1 MESEQRVGPPGDRAT
16 VDDLFAG
23 DDPTSAAHRATD
35 WAATALGPVQTWP
48 PELCAAVRTVLPSRI
63 PMLLWWGT
71 ELVQIFNHAY
81 TPVLGDKYP
90 AAIGQ
95 PGARCWAEVW
105 AELGPLTDQVLAG
118 HGATYAENQ
127 LLLLDRHGY
136 LEETYWTFSY
146 SPVLAGHGRIPGIF
160 VATTDVTARVLG
172 DRRLETLREL
182 GSVSIAAADTTRDAV
197 RAAAQVL
204 NGSPA
209 DLPAAMIYLRPGES
223 MPGGDGRPTELVQ
236 DDGDGPTEPLP
247 GGNPSPPDA
256 DALILAASVGVADDP
271 AAVGSGWLARIG
283 EVARTGQP
291 ARVRDVAV
299 PGDPRAEA
307 GAVVGAPVDEVL
319 VLPLLA
325 TGQDRPVGVLVAGI
339 SPFRKL
345 DEAYHGFLDLVA
357 SRVSTALGDVLAY
370 EAQRRRAAALAE
382 LDAAKTEFFTDVSHE
397 LRTPLTLIAG
407 PVRESLA
414 DRREPLPPG
423 QRERL
428 ELVHRNTGRLRKLVN
443 DMLDF
448 ARIEGGRLDPE
459 RVETDLPALT
469 AGVAESFAYA
479 MRQAGLTYQVDVRA
493 LPHTAYVDRDMWEK
507 VVVNLLSNALKY
519 TLTGTVRLRLRGD
532 GEHVTLSVD
541 DTGVGIPADQQ
552 PLMFRRFHRV
562 RGAGGRSHEGTGIGL
577 ALVQEMV
584 RLHGGSVGMR
594 SVEGEGSTFTV
605 RLPYGRATTGATA
618 PRERTHEPVHEAYI
632 AEALRWL
639 PGAVP
644 AHPDRTDDEPR
655 DAATVLVVDDNA
667 DLRGFLASLLA
678 PHHRVVTAVDGREA
692 LDRIAERVPD
702 LVLTDVMMPR
712 LDGFGL
718 VRALRADRRTAGL
731 PIIVLSARAGEEAA
745 VEGLRTGAD
754 DYLAKPFSSEELL
767 ARVGAHLELARL
779 RNEEATWRAALV
791 ESLQDAF
798 AVVDADGALVEANE
812 AFCRLVGTAR
822 LAAPV
827 APPHPWWPEA
837 DAAPADRRLL
847 IDVLRT
853 ARDSDRGRVTLP
865 LRHADGHR
873 VWAEAVYNSLREP
886 RTGRRLYVA
895 TLRDVTDEVRASARQ
910 SALAALSGRLG
921 RASDVAEVLDAGLSE
936 LCTLLD
942 GTRGLAVCAD
952 AAGTP
957 LVVTQGLTL
966 TGRVQR
972 ALDGLAAEGEPRLV
986 LDDAG
991 RVTAVGARIEPGG
1004 PPGGVWL
1011 ELDPPRSVPTVD
1023 QPLVRQLCVALA
1035 QALVRA
1041 RAFET
1046 QRTVA
1051 LAMQRAMLGPV
1062 DLPAGFATRYQPAV
1076 APLEVGG
1083 DWYDVVQLPGDLVGV
1098 VVGDVVGRGLPAAT
1112 VMGQLRSASRALL
1125 LQAKSPAEVLSA
1137 LDDFARMVPGGACTT
1152 VFCAIIDRSLG
1163 MLRYSSAGHPPGILV
1178 HPDGSADLLTRAG
1191 SVPLASVAV
1200 PGRPEAGARLRPGST
1215 LLLYTDG
1222 LIERRRELIDA
1233 GISRAVAALTQGR
1246 ELPEGALADRVVR
1259 DLLPDTRNDDVAVLV
1274 YRHREPAVF
1283 AAALTADPG
1292 QLAPTRE
1299 ALRQWLA
1306 GLGIGEVDVD
1316 AVLIATGEA
1325 CANAIEHGYRLAP
1338 DASVT
1343 VRGRLRADRLEVVV
1357 SDTGGWR
1364 EATPDD
1370 SERGRGRLIMARLM
1384 DEATVDGNADGT
1396 TVRLAKRV
1404 SGA

>member
-1 MESEQRVGPPGDRAT
+1 MDSKQLVGPAGAGAS

-35 WAATALGPVQTWP
+35 WAATALGPVETWP
-48 PELCAAVRTVLPSRI
+48 PELCAAVRTVLPSKI

-81 TPVLGDKYP
+81 TPLLGDKYP

-95 PGARCWAEVW
+95 PGARCWPEVW
-105 AELGPLTDQVLAG
+105 AELGPLTDHVLAG
-118 HGATYAENQ
+118 HGATYAQNQ

-146 SPVLAGHGRIPGIF
+146 SPVRAGHGRVPGVF

-182 GSVSIAAADTTRDAV
+182 GSISIAAADTTRDAV
-197 RAAAQVL
+197 RAAARVL
-204 NGSPA
+204 TGSPA
-209 DLPAAMIYLRPGES
+209 DLPAAMIYLRPGGVAPDDGHLTGPG
-223 MPGGDGRPTELVQ
+223 PGGSRGA
-236 DDGDGPTEPLP
+236 
-247 GGNPSPPDA
+247 DA
-256 DALILAASVGVADDP
+256 DDLVLAASVGVAEDD
-271 AAVGSGWLARIG
+271 AAAGPGWLPQIG
-283 EVARTGQP
+283 EVARTGRP
-291 ARVRDVAV
+291 ARIRGVAL
-299 PGDPRAEA
+299 PGGPRARA
-307 GAVVGAPVDEVL
+307 GAVVGVPVDEVV

-325 TGQDRPVGVLVAGI
+325 TGQTHPAGVLVVGI

-345 DEAYHGFLDLVA
+345 DEAYRGFLDLVA

-407 PVRESLA
+407 PVRESLT
-414 DRREPLPPG
+414 DRREPLPAG

-428 ELVHRNTGRLRKLVN
+428 ELVHRNTGRLRKLVD

-448 ARIEGGRLDPE
+448 ARLEGGRLDPE

-469 AGVAESFAYA
+469 VGVAESFAYA
-479 MRQAGLTYQVDVRA
+479 MRQAELTYRVDVET
-493 LPHTAYVDRDMWEK
+493 LPRTAYVDRDMWEK

-519 TLTGTVRLRLRGD
+519 TLAGAVRLRLRGD
-532 GEHVTLSVD
+532 DAHVTLTVD
-541 DTGVGIPADQQ
+541 DTGVGVPADQQ
-552 PLMFRRFHRV
+552 SLLFHRFHRV
-562 RGAGGRSHEGTGIGL
+562 RGTGGRSHEGTGIGL

-584 RLHGGSVGMR
+584 HLHGGEVSVR

-605 RLPYGRATTGATA
+605 RLPYGRPTISATR
-618 PRERTHEPVHEAYI
+618 RERAHEPAHETYV
-632 AEALRWL
+632 AEALHWL
-639 PGAVP
+639 PEAAP
-644 AHPDRTDDEPR
+644 AQADATDDDAR

-667 DLRGFLASLLA
+667 DLRAFLASLLA
-678 PHHRVVTAVDGREA
+678 PHHRVVVAADGREA

-779 RNEEATWRAALV
+779 RNEEATWRAALI

-798 AVVDADGALVEANE
+798 AVVDAGGALVEANE
-812 AFCRLVGTAR
+812 AFCRLVGTAQ
-822 LAAPV
+822 LATPV

-847 IDVLRT
+847 IEVLRT
-853 ARDSDRGRVTLP
+853 ARGSGRGRATLP

-873 VWAEAVYNSLREP
+873 IWAEAVYNSLREP
-886 RTGRRLYVA
+886 RTGRRLWVA
-895 TLRDVTDEVRASARQ
+895 TLRDVTADVRAAARQ
-910 SALAALSGRLG
+910 SALAALSGRLA
-921 RASDVAEVLDAGLSE
+921 RATDVAEVLDAGLSE

-957 LVVTQGLTL
+957 LAVTQGLTL
-966 TGRVQR
+966 TPQVQR
-972 ALDGLAAEGEPRLV
+972 ALDGLPTEGEPQLV
-986 LDDAG
+986 VDDAG
-991 RVTAVGARIEPGG
+991 RVTALGARVEPGG
-1004 PPGGVWL
+1004 APGGVWL
-1011 ELDPPRSVPTVD
+1011 ELDPPRSVQTVD
-1023 QPLVRQLCVALA
+1023 LPLVRQLCAALA

-1163 MLRYSSAGHPPGILV
+1163 VLRYSSAGHPPGILV
-1178 HPDGSADLLTRAG
+1178 HPDGSADLLTHAG

-1200 PGRPEAGARLRPGST
+1200 SRRPEAGARLQSGST

-1246 ELPEGALADRVVR
+1246 ELPEGALADRMVR

-1283 AAALTADPG
+1283 AATLTADAG

-1299 ALRQWLA
+1299 ALREWLT
-1306 GLGIGEVDVD
+1306 GLGIGQADVD
-1316 AVLIATGEA
+1316 AVLIAAGEA
-1325 CANAIEHGYRLAP
+1325 CANAIEHGYRFAP

-1364 EATPDD
+1364 DASPDD
-1370 SERGRGRLIMARLM
+1370 GERGRGRLIMTRLM
-1384 DEATVDGNADGT
+1384 DEATVAGSADGT
-1396 TVRLAKRV
+1396 TVRLVKRV
-1404 SGA
+1404 CGT

>member
-1 MESEQRVGPPGDRAT
+1 MA

-23 DDPTSAAHRATD
+23 DDATSAAHRATD
-35 WAATALGPVQTWP
+35 WAATALGPVENWP
-48 PELCAAVRTVLPSRI
+48 PELCAAVRTVLPSKI

-90 AAIGQ
+90 AAVGQ
-95 PGARCWAEVW
+95 PGAQCWPEVW
-105 AELGPLTDQVLAG
+105 AELGPLTDHVLAG
-118 HGATYAENQ
+118 RGATYAENQ
-127 LLLLDRHGY
+127 LLLLNRHGY

-146 SPVLAGHGRIPGIF
+146 SPVRAGHGRIPGVF

-182 GSVSIAAADTTRDAV
+182 GSISIAAADTTRDAA
-197 RAAAQVL
+197 RAAARVL
-204 NGSPA
+204 TGSPA
-209 DLPAAMIYLRPGES
+209 DLPAVMIYLRPAGATPDDDS
-223 MPGGDGRPTELVQ
+223 APTGPGPDGSRGSDADELV
-236 DDGDGPTEPLP
+236 
-247 GGNPSPPDA
+247 
-256 DALILAASVGVADDP
+256 LAASVDVADDT
-271 AAVGSGWLARIG
+271 AAGTGWLAQIA
-283 EVARTGQP
+283 EVARTGRP
-291 ARVRDVAV
+291 ARVRGVAL
-299 PGDPRAEA
+299 PGDPRAGA
-307 GAVVGAPVDEVL
+307 GTVVGVPVDEVV

-325 TGQDRPVGVLVAGI
+325 TGQDRPAGVLVAGI
-339 SPFRKL
+339 SPFREL
-345 DEAYHGFLDLVA
+345 DEAYRGFLDLVA
-357 SRVSTALGDVLAY
+357 NRVSTALSDVLAY

-448 ARIEGGRLDPE
+448 ARLEGGRLDAE

-479 MRQAGLTYQVDVRA
+479 MRQAGLAYRVDVGA
-493 LPHTAYVDRDMWEK
+493 LPRTAYVDRDMWEK

-519 TLTGTVRLRLRGD
+519 TLAGTVRLRLRGD
-532 GEHVTLSVD
+532 GEHVTLTVD
-541 DTGVGIPADQQ
+541 DTGVGVPADQQ
-552 PLMFRRFHRV
+552 PLLFHRFHRV

-584 RLHGGSVGMR
+584 HLHGGEVSVR

-605 RLPYGRATTGATA
+605 RLPYGRPTA
-618 PRERTHEPVHEAYI
+618 PTRRRERTDGPTHEAYV
-632 AEALRWL
+632 AEALHWL
-639 PGAVP
+639 PEAAP
-644 AHPDRTDDEPR
+644 AHPEATDDDAR

-667 DLRGFLASLLA
+667 DLRAFLASLLA
-678 PHHRVVTAVDGREA
+678 PHHRVVVAADGREA

-779 RNEEATWRAALV
+779 RNEEATWRAALI

-812 AFCRLVGTAR
+812 AFCRLVGAAR

-853 ARDSDRGRVTLP
+853 ARGSGRGRVTLP
-865 LRHADGHR
+865 LRHADGHWI
-873 VWAEAVYNSLREP
+873 WAEAVYNSLREP

-895 TLRDVTDEVRASARQ
+895 TLRDVTAEVRAAARQ
-910 SALAALSGRLG
+910 SALAALSGRLA
-921 RASDVAEVLDAGLSE
+921 RATDVAEVLDAGLSE

-966 TGRVQR
+966 TRQVQR
-972 ALDGLAAEGEPRLV
+972 ALDGLAAEGEPQLV
-986 LDDAG
+986 VDDAG
-991 RVTAVGARIEPGG
+991 RVTALGARIEPGG
-1004 PPGGVWL
+1004 APGGAWL
-1011 ELDPPRSVPTVD
+1011 ELDPPRSVQSVD
-1023 QPLVRQLCVALA
+1023 RPLVRQLCAALA

-1083 DWYDVVQLPGDLVGV
+1083 DWYDVVQLSGDLVGV

-1163 MLRYSSAGHPPGILV
+1163 VLRYSSAGHPPGILV

-1200 PGRPEAGARLRPGST
+1200 PGRPEAGAQLRPGST

-1246 ELPEGALADRVVR
+1246 ELPEGALADRMVR

-1299 ALRQWLA
+1299 ALREWLT
-1306 GLGIGEVDVD
+1306 GLGIGEMDVD
-1316 AVLIATGEA
+1316 AVLIAAGEA
-1325 CANAIEHGYRLAP
+1325 CANAIEHGYRFAP

-1343 VRGRLRADRLEVVV
+1343 VRGRLRADRLEMVV

-1384 DEATVDGNADGT
+1384 DEAAVAGSAEGT
-1396 TVRLAKRV
+1396 TVRLVKRV
-1404 SGA
+1404 SGT

>member
-1 MESEQRVGPPGDRAT
+1 MDSKQRVGPAGAGAA

-23 DDPTSAAHRATD
+23 DDATSAAHRATD
-35 WAATALGPVQTWP
+35 WAATALGPVENWP
-48 PELCAAVRTVLPSRI
+48 PELCAAVRTVLPSKI

-90 AAIGQ
+90 AAVGQ
-95 PGARCWAEVW
+95 PGAQCWAEVW
-105 AELGPLTDQVLAG
+105 TELGPLTDQVLAG
-118 HGATYAENQ
+118 RGATYAENQ
-127 LLLLDRHGY
+127 LLLLNRHGY

-146 SPVLAGHGRIPGIF
+146 SPVRAGHGQVPGVF

-182 GSVSIAAADTTRDAV
+182 GSISIAAADTTRDAA
-197 RAAAQVL
+197 RAAARVL
-204 NGSPA
+204 TGSPA
-209 DLPAAMIYLRPGES
+209 DLPAVMIYLRPAGAA
-223 MPGGDGRPTELVQ
+223 PGDDSDPTGPGPDDSRGSDADELV
-236 DDGDGPTEPLP
+236 
-247 GGNPSPPDA
+247 
-256 DALILAASVGVADDP
+256 LAASVGVADDT
-271 AAVGSGWLARIG
+271 AAGAGWLAQIA
-283 EVARTGQP
+283 EVARTGRP
-291 ARVRDVAV
+291 ARVRGVAL
-299 PGDPRAEA
+299 PGDPRAGA
-307 GAVVGAPVDEVL
+307 GAVVGVPVDEVV

-325 TGQDRPVGVLVAGI
+325 TGQDRPAGVLVAGI
-339 SPFRKL
+339 SPFREL
-345 DEAYHGFLDLVA
+345 DEAYRGFLDLVA
-357 SRVSTALGDVLAY
+357 NRVSTALSDVLAY

-414 DRREPLPPG
+414 DRHEPLPPG

-448 ARIEGGRLDPE
+448 ARLEGGRLDPE
-459 RVETDLPALT
+459 RAETDLPALT

-479 MRQAGLTYQVDVRA
+479 MRQAGLAYRVDVEA
-493 LPHTAYVDRDMWEK
+493 LPRTAYVDRDMWEK

-519 TLTGTVRLRLRGD
+519 TLAGAVRLRLRGD
-532 GEHVTLSVD
+532 GAHVTLTVD
-541 DTGVGIPADQQ
+541 DTGVGVPADQQ
-552 PLMFRRFHRV
+552 PLLFHRFHRV
-562 RGAGGRSHEGTGIGL
+562 RGAGGRSQEGTGIGL

-584 RLHGGSVGMR
+584 QLHGGEVSVH

-605 RLPYGRATTGATA
+605 RLPYGRPTAATRH
-618 PRERTHEPVHEAYI
+618 RERTHEPAHEAYV
-632 AEALRWL
+632 AEALHWL
-639 PGAVP
+639 PEAAP
-644 AHPDRTDDEPR
+644 AHAEATDDDAR

-667 DLRGFLASLLA
+667 DLRAFLASLLA
-678 PHHRVVTAVDGREA
+678 PHHRVVVAADGREA

-779 RNEEATWRAALV
+779 RNEEATWRAALI

-812 AFCRLVGTAR
+812 AFCRLVGAAR

-837 DAAPADRRLL
+837 DAAPADRRML

-853 ARDSDRGRVTLP
+853 ARGSGRGRVTLP

-873 VWAEAVYNSLREP
+873 IWAEAVYNSLREP

-895 TLRDVTDEVRASARQ
+895 TLRDVTAEVRAAARQ
-910 SALAALSGRLG
+910 SALAALSGRLA
-921 RASDVAEVLDAGLSE
+921 RATDVAEVLDAGLSE

-952 AAGTP
+952 AAGTM

-966 TGRVQR
+966 TRQVQR
-972 ALDGLAAEGEPRLV
+972 ALDGLAAEGEPQLV
-986 LDDAG
+986 VDDAG
-991 RVTAVGARIEPGG
+991 RVTALGARIEPGG
-1004 PPGGVWL
+1004 APGGVWL
-1011 ELDPPRSVPTVD
+1011 ELDPPRSVQTVD
-1023 QPLVRQLCVALA
+1023 RPLVRQLCAALA

-1163 MLRYSSAGHPPGILV
+1163 VLRYSSAGHPPGILV

-1200 PGRPEAGARLRPGST
+1200 PGRPEAGAQLRPGST

-1246 ELPEGALADRVVR
+1246 ELPEGALADRMVR

-1299 ALRQWLA
+1299 SLREWLT
-1306 GLGIGEVDVD
+1306 GLGIGETDVD
-1316 AVLIATGEA
+1316 AVLIAAGEA
-1325 CANAIEHGYRLAP
+1325 CANAIEHGYRFAP

-1384 DEATVDGNADGT
+1384 DEAAVAGSADGT
-1396 TVRLAKRV
+1396 TVRLVKRV
-1404 SGA
+1404 SGT

>member
-1 MESEQRVGPPGDRAT
+1 MDSEQRVGPPVDRASA
-16 VDDLFAG
+16 DDLFAG

-35 WAATALGPVQTWP
+35 WAATPLGPVRSWP
-48 PELCAAVRTVLPSRI
+48 PELRAAVRTVLPSKI
-63 PMLLWWGT
+63 PMLLWWGP

-81 TPVLGDKYP
+81 TPVLGGKYP

-95 PGARCWAEVW
+95 PGALCWAEVW
-105 AELGPLTDQVLAG
+105 DELGPLTDHVLAG
-118 HGATYAENQ
+118 HGATYAEKQ

-146 SPVLAGHGRIPGIF
+146 SPVLDGSGRVLGVF
-160 VATTDVTARVLG
+160 VATTDVTARVLA
-172 DRRLETLREL
+172 DRRLETLRGL
-182 GSVSIAAADTTRDAV
+182 GSVSIAAADTTHDAV
-197 RAAAQVL
+197 QASARVLAA
-204 NGSPA
+204 SPA
-209 DLPAAMIYLRPGES
+209 DLPAAMIYLRPARTVPDDATEAGA
-223 MPGGDGRPTELVQ
+223 PAAADELV
-236 DDGDGPTEPLP
+236 
-247 GGNPSPPDA
+247 
-256 DALILAASVGVADDP
+256 LAASVGLPEGDG
-271 AAVGSGWLARIG
+271 AASLPGPDWLAQIRD
-283 EVARTGQP
+283 VARTGRP
-291 ARVRDVAV
+291 ARVRGV
-299 PGDPRAEA
+299 PPPGHPRARV
-307 GAVVGAPVDEVL
+307 GATADAPVDEVL
-319 VLPLLA
+319 LLPLLV

-339 SPFRKL
+339 SPFRRL
-345 DEAYHGFLDLVA
+345 DEAYRDFLGLVA
-357 SRVSTALGDVLAY
+357 SRVSTALSDVLAY

-414 DRREPLPPG
+414 DLREPLPPA

-428 ELVHRNTGRLRKLVN
+428 ELVHRSTGRLRKLVD

-448 ARIEGGRLDPE
+448 ARVEGGRLDPD
-459 RVETDLPALT
+459 RVATDLAALT
-469 AGVAESFAYA
+469 VGVAESFAYA
-479 MRQAGLTYQVDVRA
+479 MRQAGLTYRVDVET
-493 LPHTAYVDRDMWEK
+493 LPRPAYVDRDMWEK

-519 TLTGTVRLRLRGD
+519 TLAGAVRLRLRGD
-532 GEHVTLSVD
+532 DTHVTLSVE

-552 PLMFRRFHRV
+552 PLLFRRFHRV

-577 ALVQEMV
+577 ALVQELV
-584 RLHGGSVGMR
+584 RLHGGSVGVR
-594 SVEGEGSTFTV
+594 SVEGEGATFTV
-605 RLPYGRATTGATA
+605 RLPYGRAAAATTTPGG
-618 PRERTHEPVHEAYI
+618 RGHEPAHEAYVT
-632 AEALRWL
+632 EALRWL
-639 PGAVP
+639 PGSSP
-644 AHPDRTDDEPR
+644 AAAAGGAEATGAR
-655 DAATVLVVDDNA
+655 DATTVLVVDDNA
-667 DLRGFLASLLA
+667 DLRAFLTSLLA
-678 PHHRVVTAVDGREA
+678 PVHRVVTAADGREA

-745 VEGLRTGAD
+745 VEGLRGGAD
-754 DYLAKPFSSEELL
+754 DYLAKPFSSAELL

-779 RNEEATWRAALV
+779 RAEEATWRAALI

-798 AVVDADGALVEANE
+798 AVVDADGALVESNE
-812 AFCRLVGTAR
+812 AFCRLVGAAR

-827 APPHPWWPEA
+827 PPPHPWWPEP
-837 DAAPADRRLL
+837 DATPADRRLL
-847 IDVLRT
+847 VDVLRA

-873 VWAEAVYNSLREP
+873 IWAEAVYNSLREP

-895 TLRDVTDEVRASARQ
+895 TLRDVTAEVLATARQ
-910 SALAALSGRLG
+910 SALTALSGRLA
-921 RASDVAEVLDAGLSE
+921 RATDVTEVLDAGLSE

-942 GTRGLAVCAD
+942 GSRGLAVCAD

-957 LVVTQGLTL
+957 LVVTRGLDL
-966 TGRVQR
+966 TGPVQR
-972 ALDGLAAEGEPRLV
+972 ALDGLGPEGEPRLV

-991 RVTAVGARIEPGG
+991 SVTALGARIEPGG
-1004 PPGGVWL
+1004 TPGGVWL
-1011 ELDPPRSVPTVD
+1011 ELDPPRAVPAVD
-1023 QPLVRQLCVALA
+1023 RPLVRQLCAALA

-1062 DLPAGFATRYQPAV
+1062 DLPTGFATRYQPAV

-1083 DWYDVVQLPGDLVGV
+1083 DWYDVVQLPDDLVGV

-1163 MLRYSSAGHPPGILV
+1163 TLRYSSAGHPPGILV

-1233 GISRAVAALTQGR
+1233 GISRAVAALTHGR

-1259 DLLPDTRNDDVAVLV
+1259 DLLPDSRNDDVAVLV
-1274 YRHREPAVF
+1274 YRHRDPAVF
-1283 AAALTADPG
+1283 TASLSAVPE
-1292 QLAPTRE
+1292 QLAPTRR
-1299 ALRQWLA
+1299 ALREWLCA
-1306 GLGIGEVDVD
+1306 LGIGGADVD
-1316 AVLIATGEA
+1316 AALVAVGEA
-1325 CANAIEHGYRLAP
+1325 CANAIEHGYRFAP
-1338 DASVT
+1338 EASVT
-1343 VRGRLRADRLEVVV
+1343 VRGQLRTDRLEFVV

-1364 EATPDD
+1364 EATPDAD
-1370 SERGRGRLIMARLM
+1370 ERGRGRMIMARMM

-1396 TVRLAKRV
+1396 TVRLVKRV
-1404 SGA
+1404 HAA

>member
-1 MESEQRVGPPGDRAT
+1 MDSRQRVGPPDDRGS
-16 VDDLFAG
+16 VDDLFNG

-35 WAATALGPVQTWP
+35 WAATPLGPVQTWP
-48 PELCAAVRTVLPSRI
+48 PELCAAVRTVLPSKI
-63 PMLLWWGT
+63 PMLLWWGP
-71 ELVQIFNHAY
+71 ELVQIFNDAY
-81 TPVLGDKYP
+81 TPVLGGKYP
-90 AAIGQ
+90 AAVGQ

-118 HGATYAENQ
+118 GGATFAENQ

-146 SPVLAGHGRIPGIF
+146 SPVRAGGGQIPGVF

-197 RAAAQVL
+197 RASARVL
-204 NGSPA
+204 AGSPA
-209 DLPAAMIYLRPGES
+209 DLPAAMIYLRPTES
-223 MPGGDGRPTELVQ
+223 LPGARPLPEGV
-236 DDGDGPTEPLP
+236 GGPVGPLP
-247 GGNPSPPDA
+247 GHLPSLPDA
-256 DALILAASVGVADDP
+256 DALVLAASVGVPDEP
-271 AAVGSGWLARIG
+271 AAGPGWLAQIG
-283 EVARTGQP
+283 EVARTGRP
-291 ARVRDVAV
+291 ARVRNVAL
-299 PGDPRAEA
+299 PGAPRATA
-307 GAVVGAPVDEVL
+307 GTVAGAPVDEVV

-325 TGQDRPVGVLVAGI
+325 AGQDRPVGVLVAGI
-339 SPFRKL
+339 SPFREL
-345 DEAYHGFLDLVA
+345 DEAYRGFLDLVA
-357 SRVSTALGDVLAY
+357 DRVSTALGDVLAY

-414 DRREPLPPG
+414 DRSEPLPPG

-448 ARIEGGRLDPE
+448 TRIESGRLDPE
-459 RVETDLPALT
+459 RVATDLAALT
-469 AGVAESFAYA
+469 TGVAESFGYA
-479 MRQAGLTYQVDVRA
+479 MRAAGLTYRVDVEA
-493 LPHTAYVDRDMWEK
+493 LPRTAYVDRDMWEK

-532 GEHVTLSVD
+532 GEHVTLSVE
-541 DTGVGIPADQQ
+541 DTGVGVPADQQ
-552 PLMFRRFHRV
+552 PLLFRRFHRV

-577 ALVQEMV
+577 ALVQELA
-584 RLHGGSVGMR
+584 RLHGGSVGVR

-605 RLPYGRATTGATA
+605 RLPYGRATATV
-618 PRERTHEPVHEAYI
+618 PREGTHEPAHEAYV

-644 AHPDRTDDEPR
+644 AHADRTGGDAR
-655 DAATVLVVDDNA
+655 DVATVLVVDDNA
-667 DLRGFLASLLA
+667 DLRAFLASLLA
-678 PHHRVVTAVDGREA
+678 PHHRVVTAADGREA

-745 VEGLRTGAD
+745 VEGLRSGAD

-779 RNEEATWRAALV
+779 RNEEGTWRAALI

-812 AFCRLVGTAR
+812 AFRRLVGVAR

-827 APPHPWWPEA
+827 AAPHPWWPEA
-837 DAAPADRRLL
+837 AAAPADRRLL
-847 IDVLRT
+847 IGLLCA
-853 ARDSDRGRVTLP
+853 ARDAGRGRVTLP

-873 VWAEAVYNSLREP
+873 IWAEAVYNSLREP

-895 TLRDVTDEVRASARQ
+895 TLRDVTDEVRAAART
-910 SALAALSGRLG
+910 SALTALSGRLA
-921 RASDVAEVLDAGLSE
+921 RATDVAEVLDAGLSE

-942 GTRGLAVCAD
+942 GSRGLAVCAD

-966 TGRVQR
+966 TGPVQR
-972 ALDGLAAEGEPRLV
+972 ALDGLAAEGDPLLV
-986 LDDAG
+986 LDDEG
-991 RVTAVGARIEPGG
+991 RVTALGARIEPGG
-1004 PPGGVWL
+1004 APGGVWL

-1023 QPLVRQLCVALA
+1023 RPLVRQLCAALA

-1083 DWYDVVQLPGDLVGV
+1083 DWYDVVQLPDDLVGV

-1125 LQAKSPAEVLSA
+1125 LQAKSPAEVLCA

-1163 MLRYSSAGHPPGILV
+1163 LLRYSSAGHPPGILV
-1178 HPDGSADLLTRAG
+1178 HPDGSAELLTRAG

-1246 ELPEGALADRVVR
+1246 ELPEGALADRMVR
-1259 DLLPDTRNDDVAVLV
+1259 DLLPDTRHDDVAVLV
-1274 YRHREPAVF
+1274 YRHREPGAFV
-1283 AAALTADPG
+1283 AELTADPG
-1292 QLAPTRE
+1292 QLAPTRQ
-1299 ALRQWLA
+1299 ALREWLT
-1306 GLGIGEVDVD
+1306 GLDIGGDDVD
-1316 AVLIATGEA
+1316 AVLIAAGEA
-1325 CANAIEHGYRLAP
+1325 CANAIEHGYRFAP

-1343 VRGRLRADRLEVVV
+1343 VRGRLRAGRLEIVVR
-1357 SDTGGWR
+1357 DTGGWR
-1364 EATPDD
+1364 AASPDD
-1370 SERGRGRLIMARLM
+1370 SERGRGQLIMARLM
-1384 DEATVDGNADGT
+1384 DEATVDGTADGT
-1396 TVRLAKRV
+1396 TVRLVKHV
-1404 SGA
+1404 SDG

>member
-1 MESEQRVGPPGDRAT
+1 MDSEQHVGPADAGAS
-16 VDDLFAG
+16 VDALFAG
-23 DDPTSAAHRATD
+23 DDSTSAAHRATD
-35 WAATALGPVQTWP
+35 WAATPLGPVETWP
-48 PELCAAVRTVLPSRI
+48 PELCAAVRTVLPSKI

-95 PGARCWAEVW
+95 PGAECWAEVW
-105 AELGPLTDQVLAG
+105 TELGPLTDQVLAG
-118 HGATYAENQ
+118 DGATYAENQ

-146 SPVLAGHGRIPGIF
+146 SPVRAGHGRIPGIF

-197 RAAAQVL
+197 RASARVL
-204 NGSPA
+204 TGSAA
-209 DLPAAMIYLRPGES
+209 DLPAAMIYLRPEGVPPDRDPAGRA
-223 MPGGDGRPTELVQ
+223 PGG
-236 DDGDGPTEPLP
+236 
-247 GGNPSPPDA
+247 SPWSDA
-256 DALILAASVGVADDP
+256 DDLVLAASVGVAEDD
-271 AAVGSGWLARIG
+271 AAAGPGWLAQID
-283 EVARTGQP
+283 EVTRTGRP
-291 ARVRDVAV
+291 ARVRGVAL
-299 PGDPRAEA
+299 PGDPRARA
-307 GAVVGAPVDEVL
+307 GAVAGVPVDEVV

-325 TGQDRPVGVLVAGI
+325 TGHTRPAGVLVAGI
-339 SPFRKL
+339 SPFREL
-345 DEAYHGFLDLVA
+345 DQAYRGFLDLVA
-357 SRVSTALGDVLAY
+357 NRVSTALGDVLAY

-448 ARIEGGRLDPE
+448 ARLESGRLDAD
-459 RVETDLPALT
+459 RGETDLPALT

-479 MRQAGLTYQVDVRA
+479 MRQAGLSYRVEVEA
-493 LPHTAYVDRDMWEK
+493 LPRTAYVDRDMWEK

-519 TLTGTVRLRLRGD
+519 TMSGAVRLRLRGD
-532 GEHVTLSVD
+532 DERVTLTVD
-541 DTGVGIPADQQ
+541 DTGVGVPADQQ
-552 PLMFRRFHRV
+552 PLLFRRFHRV
-562 RGAGGRSHEGTGIGL
+562 KGAAGRSQEGTGIGL

-584 RLHGGSVGMR
+584 QLHGGEVSVR

-605 RLPYGRATTGATA
+605 RLPYGRATAATTA
-618 PRERTHEPVHEAYI
+618 PHEPAHEAYV
-632 AEALRWL
+632 AEALHWL
-639 PGAVP
+639 PAAAP
-644 AHPDRTDDEPR
+644 APADRTDGDAR
-655 DAATVLVVDDNA
+655 DTATVLVVDDNA
-667 DLRGFLASLLA
+667 DLRAFLASLLA
-678 PHHRVVTAVDGREA
+678 PHYRVVVAADGREA

-718 VRALRADRRTAGL
+718 VRALRVDRRTAGL

-754 DYLAKPFSSEELL
+754 DYLVKPFSAEELL

-779 RNEEATWRAALV
+779 RTEEATWRAALI

-812 AFCRLVGTAR
+812 AFCDLVGTAR

-853 ARDSDRGRVTLP
+853 ARGSDRGRVTLP
-865 LRHADGHR
+865 LRHADGQR
-873 VWAEAVYNSLREP
+873 IWAEAVYNSLREP

-895 TLRDVTDEVRASARQ
+895 TLRDVTAEVRAAARQ
-910 SALAALSGRLG
+910 SALAALSGRLA
-921 RASDVAEVLDAGLSE
+921 RATDVAEVLDAGLSE

-966 TGRVQR
+966 TAQVQR
-972 ALDGLAAEGEPRLV
+972 ALDGLAAESEPQLF
-986 LDDAG
+986 LDDVG
-991 RVTAVGARIEPGG
+991 RVTAVGARVEPGG
-1004 PPGGVWL
+1004 AASGVWL

-1023 QPLVRQLCVALA
+1023 RPLVRQLCAALA

-1163 MLRYSSAGHPPGILV
+1163 VLRYSSAGHPPGILV

-1200 PGRPEAGARLRPGST
+1200 PGRPEAGAQLRPGST

-1222 LIERRRELIDA
+1222 LVERRRELIDA

-1246 ELPEGALADRVVR
+1246 ELPEGALADRMVR

-1283 AAALTADPG
+1283 AATLTADPG

-1299 ALRQWLA
+1299 ALREWLT
-1306 GLGIGEVDVD
+1306 GLGIGEADVD
-1316 AVLIATGEA
+1316 AALIAAGEA
-1325 CANAIEHGYRLAP
+1325 CANAIEHGYRFAP

-1343 VRGRLRADRLEVVV
+1343 VRGRLRADRLEMVV

-1364 EATPDD
+1364 EAPPDD

-1384 DEATVDGNADGT
+1384 DEATVDGSADGT
-1396 TVRLAKRV
+1396 TVRLVKRV
-1404 SGA
+1404 SGT